1 MSEKEVPTSTLDEF
15 FHLTN
20 NEKIKVNYIGYT
32 KKGDLYYVDKYGD
45 IERVVSRAKIV
56 NSYICNNDEPS
67 SENLSLEIKD
77 LIIQRTFLIWLVTKI
92 NNLEYKK
99 ESCGKIKIPF
109 STFVVLS
116 SLNIDTKIFK
126 IIK

>member
-1 MSEKEVPTSTLDEF
+1 MSEKKIPTSTLDEF

-20 NEKIKVNYIGYT
+20 NEKIEVNYIGYT

-67 SENLSLEIKD
+67 SENLSLEIKN
-77 LIIQRTFLIWLVTKI
+77 LIIQRTFLIWLIIKM

-109 STFVVLS
+109 STFVVLI

>member
-1 MSEKEVPTSTLDEF
+1 MSKKIPASTLDEF

-20 NEKIKVNYIGYT
+20 NEKIEVTYIGYT
-32 KKGDLYYVDKYGD
+32 KKGDLYYVDKYGN

-56 NSYICNNDEPS
+56 NSYICNSDEPS
-67 SENLSLEIKD
+67 SENLSLKIKD

-92 NNLEYKK
+92 NHLEYKK
-99 ESCGKIKIPF
+99 ESCGKVKIPF
-109 STFVVLS
+109 STFVVLT

-126 IIK
+126 ITK